1 MLHVTTSTVH
11 VFVVMVTQE
20 RPVNWVV
27 KKINMD
33 QTVLWTVGVY
43 IVSHVIDLQENVTVL
58 LAIVVTS
65 VVNLVQMGIMV
76 TNVKKRAIVITTLH
90 VIMRMESAYVRQDGE
105 AKVVI
110 KFVQLVTMVRTVQ
123 TYVAVVLM
131 NRVIT

>member
-76 TNVKKRAIVITTLH
+76 INVKKRAIVITTLH
-90 VIMRMESAYVRQDGE
+90 VIMRMENAYVRQDGE